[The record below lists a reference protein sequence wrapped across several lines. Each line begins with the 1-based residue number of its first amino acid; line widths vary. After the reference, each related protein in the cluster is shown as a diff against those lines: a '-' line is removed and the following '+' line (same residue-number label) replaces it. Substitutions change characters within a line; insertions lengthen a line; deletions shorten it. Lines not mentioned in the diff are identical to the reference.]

1 MMLQRRDGEYGQP
14 DRLFRLPALKSG
26 KPASPR
32 VPCLSFRKKFV
43 RALSLFPV
51 STLDCGAG
59 KSAGGIVRKSIMKI
73 TGLDEERHGRR
84 WNGQRALVTGA
95 GQGIGQAVAQLL
107 ASKGVKVAVN
117 DIVPERAENTV
128 KLVADAGGEAF
139 AAIGDIADPTVVED
153 LFRQLD
159 ERFGGIDILVNVA
172 GIIIKDS
179 LDDTD
184 LERWNRILAVNLTAD
199 FLTIKQA
206 VKRMRKQHYGRI
218 VNVSSIAAKHGGGY
232 LGGVAYASTKAGV
245 AALTRG
251 AAREYAPDGINVNAV
266 MPGLTYTP
274 MTAGMPDWKREA
286 IEDSTLVKHGGQPY
300 DIARAIV
307 FLADPESGYIDGE
320 TLDVDGGTS
329 LD

>member
-1 MMLQRRDGEYGQP
+1 
-14 DRLFRLPALKSG
+14 
-26 KPASPR
+26 
-32 VPCLSFRKKFV
+32 
-43 RALSLFPV
+43 
-51 STLDCGAG
+51 
-59 KSAGGIVRKSIMKI
+59 MKI

-128 KLVADAGGEAF
+128 KLIADAGGEAF
-139 AAIGDIADPTVVED
+139 AAI
-153 LFRQLD
+153 
-159 ERFGGIDILVNVA
+159 GGIDILVNVA

>member
-1 MMLQRRDGEYGQP
+1 
-14 DRLFRLPALKSG
+14 
-26 KPASPR
+26 
-32 VPCLSFRKKFV
+32 
-43 RALSLFPV
+43 
-51 STLDCGAG
+51 
-59 KSAGGIVRKSIMKI
+59 MKI
-73 TGLDEERHGRR
+73 TGLDEERHDRR

-95 GQGIGQAVAQLL
+95 GQGIGRAVAQLL

-128 KLVADAGGEAF
+128 KLIADAGGEAF

-274 MTAGMPDWKREA
+274 MTAGCLIGNVRRSRIPRSSSMAASRTTSRVQSRSSPIRNPA
-286 IEDSTLVKHGGQPY
+286 TSTAKP
-300 DIARAIV
+300 
-307 FLADPESGYIDGE
+307 
-320 TLDVDGGTS
+320 
-329 LD
+329 

>member
-1 MMLQRRDGEYGQP
+1 
-14 DRLFRLPALKSG
+14 
-26 KPASPR
+26 
-32 VPCLSFRKKFV
+32 
-43 RALSLFPV
+43 
-51 STLDCGAG
+51 
-59 KSAGGIVRKSIMKI
+59 MKI

-128 KLVADAGGEAF
+128 KLIADAGGEAF

-218 VNVSSIAAKHGGGY
+218 VKCLPSPRNMAAATWAASPTRPPRRASRRSREERPGSTRRT
-232 LGGVAYASTKAGV
+232 AST
-245 AALTRG
+245 
-251 AAREYAPDGINVNAV
+251 
-266 MPGLTYTP
+266 
-274 MTAGMPDWKREA
+274 
-286 IEDSTLVKHGGQPY
+286 
-300 DIARAIV
+300 
-307 FLADPESGYIDGE
+307 
-320 TLDVDGGTS
+320 
-329 LD
+329 

>member
-1 MMLQRRDGEYGQP
+1 
-14 DRLFRLPALKSG
+14 
-26 KPASPR
+26 
-32 VPCLSFRKKFV
+32 
-43 RALSLFPV
+43 
-51 STLDCGAG
+51 
-59 KSAGGIVRKSIMKI
+59 MKI

-128 KLVADAGGEAF
+128 KLIADAGGEAF

-206 VKRMRKQHYGRI
+206 CA
-218 VNVSSIAAKHGGGY
+218 SSITGASSTCLPSPRNMEAATWAASPTRPPRRASRRSREERPGST
-232 LGGVAYASTKAGV
+232 LRTAST
-245 AALTRG
+245 
-251 AAREYAPDGINVNAV
+251 
-266 MPGLTYTP
+266 
-274 MTAGMPDWKREA
+274 
-286 IEDSTLVKHGGQPY
+286 
-300 DIARAIV
+300 
-307 FLADPESGYIDGE
+307 
-320 TLDVDGGTS
+320 
-329 LD
+329 

>member
-1 MMLQRRDGEYGQP
+1 
-14 DRLFRLPALKSG
+14 
-26 KPASPR
+26 
-32 VPCLSFRKKFV
+32 
-43 RALSLFPV
+43 
-51 STLDCGAG
+51 
-59 KSAGGIVRKSIMKI
+59 MKI

-95 GQGIGQAVAQLL
+95 GQGIGRAVAQLL

-128 KLVADAGGEAF
+128 KLIADAGGEAF

-206 VKRMRKQHYGRI
+206 VKRMRKQYYGRI

-232 LGGVAYASTKAGV
+232 LGGVRLRVHQGGR
-245 AALTRG
+245 RG
-251 AAREYAPDGINVNAV
+251 AHARSGQGVR
-266 MPGLTYTP
+266 
-274 MTAGMPDWKREA
+274 AGRHQRERGHA
-286 IEDSTLVKHGGQPY
+286 GTHLHAY
-300 DIARAIV
+300 DRRHA
-307 FLADPESGYIDGE
+307 
-320 TLDVDGGTS
+320 
-329 LD
+329 

>member
-1 MMLQRRDGEYGQP
+1 MAID
-14 DRLFRLPALKSG
+14 
-26 KPASPR
+26 
-32 VPCLSFRKKFV
+32 
-43 RALSLFPV
+43 
-51 STLDCGAG
+51 
-59 KSAGGIVRKSIMKI
+59 
-73 TGLDEERHGRR
+73 GLDEERHDQR
-84 WNGQRALVTGA
+84 WEGQRALVTGS
-95 GQGIGQAVAQLL
+95 GQGIGRAVAQLL

-128 KLVADAGGEAF
+128 KLITHAVGEAF
-139 AAIGDIADPTVVED
+139 AAPGDISDPDTVEHV
-153 LFRQLD
+153 FQQLD
-159 ERFGGIDILVNVA
+159 EHYGGIDILVNDA

-206 VKRMRKQHYGRI
+206 VKRMRPQHYGRI

-232 LGGVAYASTKAGV
+232 LGGVAYAATKAGV

-274 MTAGMPDWKREA
+274 MTADMPDLRNGRPWKRPCCWDMA
-286 IEDSTLVKHGGQPY
+286 ASHTTSHARSCSSPTRNPATSTGRPSTWTAAPASTKHG
-300 DIARAIV
+300 
-307 FLADPESGYIDGE
+307 
-320 TLDVDGGTS
+320 
-329 LD
+329 

>member
-1 MMLQRRDGEYGQP
+1 
-14 DRLFRLPALKSG
+14 
-26 KPASPR
+26 
-32 VPCLSFRKKFV
+32 
-43 RALSLFPV
+43 
-51 STLDCGAG
+51 
-59 KSAGGIVRKSIMKI
+59 MKI

-128 KLVADAGGEAF
+128 KLIADAGGEAF

-172 GIIIKDS
+172 GI
-179 LDDTD
+179 
-184 LERWNRILAVNLTAD
+184 
-199 FLTIKQA
+199 TIKQA

>member
-1 MMLQRRDGEYGQP
+1 MNPQRRDGEYGQP

-95 GQGIGQAVAQLL
+95 GQGIGRAVAQLL

-128 KLVADAGGEAF
+128 
-139 AAIGDIADPTVVED
+139 
-153 LFRQLD
+153 
-159 ERFGGIDILVNVA
+159 N
-172 GIIIKDS
+172 
-179 LDDTD
+179 
-184 LERWNRILAVNLTAD
+184 
-199 FLTIKQA
+199 
-206 VKRMRKQHYGRI
+206 
-218 VNVSSIAAKHGGGY
+218 
-232 LGGVAYASTKAGV
+232 
-245 AALTRG
+245 
-251 AAREYAPDGINVNAV
+251 
-266 MPGLTYTP
+266 
-274 MTAGMPDWKREA
+274 
-286 IEDSTLVKHGGQPY
+286 
-300 DIARAIV
+300 
-307 FLADPESGYIDGE
+307 
-320 TLDVDGGTS
+320 
-329 LD
+329 

>member
-1 MMLQRRDGEYGQP
+1 MVDRRTGAGESQRRE
-14 DRLFRLPALKSG
+14 
-26 KPASPR
+26 
-32 VPCLSFRKKFV
+32 
-43 RALSLFPV
+43 
-51 STLDCGAG
+51 T
-59 KSAGGIVRKSIMKI
+59 MHI
-73 TGLDEERHGRR
+73 TGLDEERHDRR
-84 WNGQRALVTGA
+84 WEGQRALVTGS
-95 GQGIGQAVAQLL
+95 GQGIGRAVAQLL

-117 DIVPERAENTV
+117 DIVPERAEATV
-128 KLVADAGGEAF
+128 ELITQAGGEAF
-139 AAIGDIADPTVVED
+139 TAPGDIADPDTVEHV
-153 LFRQLD
+153 FQQLD
-159 ERFGGIDILVNVA
+159 EHYGGIDILVNDA

-206 VKRMRKQHYGRI
+206 ARRMRTQHYGRI

-232 LGGVAYASTKAGV
+232 LGGVAYAATKAGV

-266 MPGLTYTP
+266 MPGLTHTP
-274 MTAGMPDWKREA
+274 MTADMPDWKREA
-286 IEDSTLVKHGGQPY
+286 VEKAVLLGHGGQPY

>member
-1 MMLQRRDGEYGQP
+1 
-14 DRLFRLPALKSG
+14 
-26 KPASPR
+26 
-32 VPCLSFRKKFV
+32 
-43 RALSLFPV
+43 
-51 STLDCGAG
+51 
-59 KSAGGIVRKSIMKI
+59 MKI
-73 TGLDEERHGRR
+73 TGLDEERHDRR

-95 GQGIGQAVAQLL
+95 GQGIGRAVAQLL

-128 KLVADAGGEAF
+128 KLIADAGGEAF

-159 ERFGGIDILVNVA
+159 ERFGGID
-172 GIIIKDS
+172 
-179 LDDTD
+179 
-184 LERWNRILAVNLTAD
+184 ILAVNLTAD

-300 DIARAIV
+300 DIARAIA

>member
-1 MMLQRRDGEYGQP
+1 
-14 DRLFRLPALKSG
+14 
-26 KPASPR
+26 
-32 VPCLSFRKKFV
+32 
-43 RALSLFPV
+43 
-51 STLDCGAG
+51 
-59 KSAGGIVRKSIMKI
+59 MKI

-128 KLVADAGGEAF
+128 KLIADAGGEAF

-266 MPGLTYTP
+266 MP
-274 MTAGMPDWKREA
+274 DWKREA

>member
-1 MMLQRRDGEYGQP
+1 M
-14 DRLFRLPALKSG
+14 
-26 KPASPR
+26 
-32 VPCLSFRKKFV
+32 
-43 RALSLFPV
+43 
-51 STLDCGAG
+51 
-59 KSAGGIVRKSIMKI
+59 
-73 TGLDEERHGRR
+73 
-84 WNGQRALVTGA
+84 
-95 GQGIGQAVAQLL
+95 AQLL

-128 KLVADAGGEAF
+128 KLIADAGGEAF

-245 AALTRG
+245 AAL
-251 AAREYAPDGINVNAV
+251 

>member
-1 MMLQRRDGEYGQP
+1 MTR
-14 DRLFRLPALKSG
+14 S
-26 KPASPR
+26 
-32 VPCLSFRKKFV
+32 
-43 RALSLFPV
+43 
-51 STLDCGAG
+51 
-59 KSAGGIVRKSIMKI
+59 
-73 TGLDEERHGRR
+73 
-84 WNGQRALVTGA
+84 
-95 GQGIGQAVAQLL
+95 GQGIDRAVAQLL

-117 DIVPERAENTV
+117 DIVPERAKTTV
-128 KLVADAGGEAF
+128 SLITQAGGEAF
-139 AAIGDIADPTVVED
+139 AAPGDIADPDTVEHV
-153 LFRQLD
+153 FQQLD
-159 ERFGGIDILVNVA
+159 GHYGGIDILVNDA
-172 GIIIKDS
+172 GIIIKNS
-179 LDDTD
+179 LDDTN

-206 VKRMRKQHYGRI
+206 VKRMRPQHYGRI

-232 LGGVAYASTKAGV
+232 LGGVAYAATKAGV

-266 MPGLTYTP
+266 MPGLPYTP
-274 MTAGMPDWKREA
+274 LTPDMPDWTREA
-286 IEDSTLVKHGGQPY
+286 VEKVVLLGHGGHPY

>member
-1 MMLQRRDGEYGQP
+1 
-14 DRLFRLPALKSG
+14 
-26 KPASPR
+26 
-32 VPCLSFRKKFV
+32 
-43 RALSLFPV
+43 
-51 STLDCGAG
+51 
-59 KSAGGIVRKSIMKI
+59 MKI

-117 DIVPERAENTV
+117 DIVPERAE
-128 KLVADAGGEAF
+128 
-139 AAIGDIADPTVVED
+139 
-153 LFRQLD
+153 
-159 ERFGGIDILVNVA
+159 
-172 GIIIKDS
+172 IIIKDS

>member
-1 MMLQRRDGEYGQP
+1 MAID
-14 DRLFRLPALKSG
+14 
-26 KPASPR
+26 
-32 VPCLSFRKKFV
+32 
-43 RALSLFPV
+43 
-51 STLDCGAG
+51 
-59 KSAGGIVRKSIMKI
+59 
-73 TGLDEERHGRR
+73 GLDEEHHDQR
-84 WNGQRALVTGA
+84 WEGQRALVTGS
-95 GQGIGQAVAQLL
+95 GQGIGRAVAQLF

-117 DIVPERAENTV
+117 DIVPKRAETTV
-128 KLVADAGGEAF
+128 KLITQAGGEAF
-139 AAIGDIADPTVVED
+139 AAPGDISDPDTVEHV
-153 LFRQLD
+153 FQQLD
-159 ERFGGIDILVNVA
+159 ERYGGIDILVNDA

-206 VKRMRKQHYGRI
+206 VKRMRLQHYGRI

-232 LGGVAYASTKAGV
+232 LGGVAYAATKAGV

-274 MTAGMPDWKREA
+274 MTDDMPDWKRETVEKA
-286 IEDSTLVKHGGQPY
+286 VLLGHGGQPY

-307 FLADPESGYIDGE
+307 FLADPESSYIDGE

>member
-1 MMLQRRDGEYGQP
+1 MACVSPCPHLHLHDEPADGRR
-14 DRLFRLPALKSG
+14 RI
-26 KPASPR
+26 
-32 VPCLSFRKKFV
+32 
-43 RALSLFPV
+43 
-51 STLDCGAG
+51 AG
-59 KSAGGIVRKSIMKI
+59 KETMHI
-73 TGLDEERHGRR
+73 TGLDEERHDQR
-84 WNGQRALVTGA
+84 WEGQRALVTGS
-95 GQGIGQAVAQLL
+95 GQGIGQAAAQLL

-117 DIVPERAENTV
+117 DIVPERAEATV
-128 KLVADAGGEAF
+128 GLITQAGGEAF
-139 AAIGDIADPTVVED
+139 AALGDISNPSTVERV
-153 LFRQLD
+153 FQQLD
-159 ERFGGIDILVNVA
+159 EHYGGIDILVNDA
-172 GIIIKDS
+172 GIIIKDT
-179 LDDTD
+179 LDNTD

-206 VKRMRKQHYGRI
+206 VKRMRTQHYGRI

-232 LGGVAYASTKAGV
+232 LGGVAYAATKAGV

-251 AAREYAPDGINVNAV
+251 TAREYAPDGINVNAV

-274 MTAGMPDWKREA
+274 MTSGMPDWKQKA

>member
-1 MMLQRRDGEYGQP
+1 MNQQSEHRTLT
-14 DRLFRLPALKSG
+14 G
-26 KPASPR
+26 KTA
-32 VPCLSFRKKFV
+32 
-43 RALSLFPV
+43 
-51 STLDCGAG
+51 
-59 KSAGGIVRKSIMKI
+59 II
-73 TGLDEERHGRR
+73 TGASR
-84 WNGQRALVTGA
+84 
-95 GQGIGQAVAQLL
+95 GIGAAIALRLAQLGANVTIDYL
-107 ASKGVKVAVN
+107 SN
-117 DIVPERAENTV
+117 DERAQHTKQHIENE
-128 KLVADAGGEAF
+128 ADAQGRV
-139 AAIGDIADPTVVED
+139 ITCKADVT
-153 LFRQLD
+153 D
-159 ERFGGIDILVNVA
+159 ETQVNELAQTTANTFGGIDILVNVA

>member
-1 MMLQRRDGEYGQP
+1 
-14 DRLFRLPALKSG
+14 
-26 KPASPR
+26 
-32 VPCLSFRKKFV
+32 
-43 RALSLFPV
+43 
-51 STLDCGAG
+51 
-59 KSAGGIVRKSIMKI
+59 MKI
-73 TGLDEERHGRR
+73 TGLDEERHDRR

-95 GQGIGQAVAQLL
+95 GQGIGRAVAQLL

-128 KLVADAGGEAF
+128 KLIADAGGEAF

-274 MTAGMPDWKREA
+274 MTAGMPNWKREA

-300 DIARAIV
+300 DIARAIA

>member
-1 MMLQRRDGEYGQP
+1 
-14 DRLFRLPALKSG
+14 
-26 KPASPR
+26 
-32 VPCLSFRKKFV
+32 
-43 RALSLFPV
+43 
-51 STLDCGAG
+51 
-59 KSAGGIVRKSIMKI
+59 MKI

-95 GQGIGQAVAQLL
+95 GQGIGRAVAQLL

-128 KLVADAGGEAF
+128 KLIADAGGEAF

-184 LERWNRILAVNLTAD
+184 PERWNRILAVNLTAD

-274 MTAGMPDWKREA
+274 MTPACPIGNVRRSRIPRSSSMAASRTTSRVRSCSSPIRNPA
-286 IEDSTLVKHGGQPY
+286 TSTAKP
-300 DIARAIV
+300 
-307 FLADPESGYIDGE
+307 
-320 TLDVDGGTS
+320 
-329 LD
+329 

>member
-1 MMLQRRDGEYGQP
+1 MH
-14 DRLFRLPALKSG
+14 
-26 KPASPR
+26 
-32 VPCLSFRKKFV
+32 
-43 RALSLFPV
+43 
-51 STLDCGAG
+51 
-59 KSAGGIVRKSIMKI
+59 I
-73 TGLDEERHGRR
+73 TGLDEERHGQR
-84 WNGQRALVTGA
+84 WKGQRALVTGA
-95 GQGIGQAVAQLL
+95 GQGIGRAVAQLL
-107 ASKGVKVAVN
+107 AGKGARVAVN
-117 DIVPERAENTV
+117 DIVPERAEATV
-128 KLVADAGGEAF
+128 GLITQAGGDAF
-139 AAIGDIADPTVVED
+139 AAPGDIADPDTVEHI
-153 LFRQLD
+153 FQQLD
-159 ERFGGIDILVNVA
+159 ERYGGIDILANVA

-199 FLTIKQA
+199 FLTIRQA
-206 VKRMRKQHYGRI
+206 VKRMRTQHYGRI

-232 LGGVAYASTKAGV
+232 LGGVAYAATKAGV

-274 MTAGMPDWKREA
+274 MTTSMPDWKRKA
-286 IEDSTLVKHGGQPY
+286 IEGSTLVGHGGQPY